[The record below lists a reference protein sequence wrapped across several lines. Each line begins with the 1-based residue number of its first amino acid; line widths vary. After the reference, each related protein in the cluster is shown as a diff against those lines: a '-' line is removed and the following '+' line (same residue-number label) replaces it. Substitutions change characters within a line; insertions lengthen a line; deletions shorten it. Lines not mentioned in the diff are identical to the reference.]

1 MESDPT
7 SVVQWKKVA
16 AVEEFFDLISTHHV
30 QEDGS
35 HVGIKKTLS
44 KVTPCVSACV
54 CVCVR
59 AYNLFTVL

>member
-7 SVVQWKKVA
+7 AVVQWKKVA

-44 KVTPCVSACV
+44 KVTPCVCVCACV
-54 CVCVR
+54 QPIYGTIYV
-59 AYNLFTVL
+59 T